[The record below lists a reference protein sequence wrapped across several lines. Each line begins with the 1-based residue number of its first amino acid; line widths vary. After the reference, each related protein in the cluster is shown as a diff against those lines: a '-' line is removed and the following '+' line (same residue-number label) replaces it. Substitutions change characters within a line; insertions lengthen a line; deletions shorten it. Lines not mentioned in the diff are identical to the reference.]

1 MANII
6 FSIASNLNDSVYGKS
21 IAPIKALIE
30 KRAEAYE
37 QETVRN
43 KLFKVIKTNT
53 WAVKFGSMTAMDGPK
68 PVGENG
74 PYPQDGYQEGYSK
87 TIEHDTW
94 KDAFSVTQ
102 EMIEDTNFIELAKKP
117 AAFIAAY
124 YRRMEVFAAQMFGGA
139 INGAAVD
146 VYGRKYDVTGA
157 DGLAAFHYQ
166 HPSKTQAGYT
176 QSNRF
181 SGFLTQENLGKLET
195 HMQMFT
201 DDDGN
206 ILNIAPDTILIPNDA
221 AMKEKAFVAIGSD
234 QKPGGAN
241 NDMNYQ
247 YGRWNII
254 VWPYLNQFI
263 TITSGT
269 TEPWIMLDSKY
280 IQQYDA
286 AIWANR
292 VENRI
297 KSYIDES
304 TDANVWHMRSRFG
317 VGFNDWR
324 AFAVA
329 GLAASG
335 TSSSS
340 TGYTAL

>member
-43 KLFKVIKTNT
+43 KLFKVMKTNT

-124 YRRMEVFAAQMFGGA
+124 YRRMEDFAAKMFGGA
-139 INGAAVD
+139 ISGNAVTEA
-146 VYGRKYDVTGA
+146 VGHVYDVTGA
-157 DGLAAFHYQ
+157 DGSAFFFKS
-166 HPSKTQAGYT
+166 HPSKVQAGYV

-181 SGFLTQENLGKLET
+181 SGPLTQENLGKLET
-195 HMQMFT
+195 AMQMFT
-201 DDDGN
+201 DDNGN
-206 ILNIAPDTILIPNDA
+206 ILNVAPDTIIIPNDA
-221 AMKEKAFVAIGSD
+221 KIKERAFVAVGSD
-234 QKPGGAN
+234 KVPGSSN
-241 NDMNYQ
+241 NDLNYQ
-247 YGRWNII
+247 FGRWNII
-254 VWPYLNQFI
+254 VWPYLNKYLP
-263 TITSGT
+263 TIVHTSGSEV
-269 TEPWIMLDSKY
+269 EPWILMDSKY
-280 IQQYDA
+280 VQQYDA

-304 TDANVWHMRSRFG
+304 TDANVWHMRCRFG

-329 GLAASG
+329 GLAAG
-335 TSSSS
+335 ATA
-340 TGYTAL
+340 TAL